1 LNGLGHD
8 GYWRGFNTILYN
20 DLINN
25 NSVVLLSNRGESLDL
40 DEFWEKLSALIEIH
54 AMTPDAPSRPPV
66 MSTH

>member
-1 LNGLGHD
+1 M
-8 GYWRGFNTILYN
+8 LYN

>member
-1 LNGLGHD
+1 M
-8 GYWRGFNTILYN
+8 LYN

-25 NSVVLLSNRGESLDL
+25 NSAVPLSNRGESPTWTN
-40 DEFWEKLSALIEIH
+40 FGKLSALIEIH

>member
-1 LNGLGHD
+1 M
-8 GYWRGFNTILYN
+8 LYN

-66 MSTH
+66 TSTH